1 MEVSSL
7 APGFRFHPTDVELVV
22 YYLKNKLLGKKIISN
37 VVTEV
42 NIYDFCPW
50 DLPDKSSLK
59 SGDLEWYFF
68 CPKAKKYSSGAR
80 SNRAT
85 ETGFWKATGK
95 DRMVHHKERIVA
107 TIKTLVFHLGH
118 AGKGQRTNWV
128 MHEYRM
134 EDEQLAS
141 AGVVQDAYVLCR
153 IFEKSGIGPKNGA
166 RYGKPFDEDAWDDD
180 LASCS
185 DSLAIVGAPNTKD
198 CKRKGPAITDVT
210 EPGSSF
216 VTTLT
221 IEPKDTLNYKKGPA
235 TNNLTGPGSSVVTSS
250 TNEPT
255 NILNYKQKGPVTS
268 TITEPGSSV
277 VTFSANEPTDTL
289 NFKQKGPT
297 TMNITVP
304 QTTHGLSVTEPGSSS
319 VMLSNNETPVNDDV
333 MFLEDIDL
341 IMGAADE
348 ENAKTIASNE
358 DDGFYNELKSL
369 INLDDLKTDGAAEY
383 TLDELLE
390 VPELGWFY
398 VD

>member
-141 AGVVQDAYVLCR
+141 AGVVQ
-153 IFEKSGIGPKNGA
+153 
-166 RYGKPFDEDAWDDD
+166 
-180 LASCS
+180 
-185 DSLAIVGAPNTKD
+185 
-198 CKRKGPAITDVT
+198 GPAITDVT

-221 IEPKDTLNYKKGPA
+221 IEPKDTLNYKK
-235 TNNLTGPGSSVVTSS
+235 
-250 TNEPT
+250 
-255 NILNYKQKGPVTS
+255 
-268 TITEPGSSV
+268 
-277 VTFSANEPTDTL
+277 
-289 NFKQKGPT
+289 
-297 TMNITVP
+297 
-304 QTTHGLSVTEPGSSS
+304 GSSS

>member
-7 APGFRFHPTDVELVV
+7 APGFRFHPTDDELVV

-37 VVTEV
+37 VVAEV
-42 NIYDFCPW
+42 NIYEFCPW

-68 CPKAKKYSSGAR
+68 CPKAKKYSSGGR
-80 SNRAT
+80 FNRAT

-95 DRMVHHKERIVA
+95 DRMVYYKERVVA

-153 IFEKSGIGPKNGA
+153 VFEKSGIGPKNGA
-166 RYGKPFDEDAWDDD
+166 RYGKPFDEDEWVDD

-185 DSLAIVGAPNTKD
+185 DSLAIFGAPKSKD
-198 CKRKGPAITDVT
+198 CKRK
-210 EPGSSF
+210 
-216 VTTLT
+216 
-221 IEPKDTLNYKKGPA
+221 
-235 TNNLTGPGSSVVTSS
+235 
-250 TNEPT
+250 
-255 NILNYKQKGPVTS
+255 
-268 TITEPGSSV
+268 
-277 VTFSANEPTDTL
+277 
-289 NFKQKGPT
+289 
-297 TMNITVP
+297 
-304 QTTHGLSVTEPGSSS
+304 GSSS

-341 IMGAADE
+341 IMRAADE

-358 DDGFYNELKSL
+358 DDGFYDDLKNL

-383 TLDELLE
+383 TFDELLE
-390 VPELGWFY
+390 VPELGLFY